1 MPHGDITLIKPTSI
15 PLHDI
20 LLVGFPCQPFSSIGH
35 MKGFED
41 TRGTLFFNIASIL
54 DAKKPFAFV
63 LENVKLL
70 VGLDTT

>member
-1 MPHGDITLIKPTSI
+1 
-15 PLHDI
+15 
-20 LLVGFPCQPFSSIGH
+20 

-54 DAKKPFAFV
+54 DAKRPSAFV

-70 VGLDTT
+70 VGHDNGKTIEHIMETLKELKFLASYQHIACAS